1 MTNREWLLNKM
12 QSMSDEELAEIIRK
26 PCVTI
31 DEHIDCEDIKKE
43 INTSIITCNMC
54 IKYWLQSKYKEPI
67 KLSEAERVILENINK
82 EYKWIARDKAENML
96 FIYQRKPYKNDYGN
110 WLNGGTN
117 HGLELFNHIFPFITW
132 QDDEP
137 YNIEELL
144 KNVRNP

>member
-67 KLSEAERVILENINK
+67 KLSEAERVILENIDK
-82 EYKWIARDKAENML
+82 EYKWIARDKDNSLWLYGDIPIKKSTCWSNENSEIGEEFAFYNHL
-96 FIYQRKPYKNDYGN
+96 FQ
-110 WLNGGTN
+110 
-117 HGLELFNHIFPFITW
+117 FITW

-144 KNVRNP
+144 KGE